1 MSSNAG
7 GLWSAQQDT
16 ASQARMNQKTNTID
30 TGSNLAAINPTF
42 PGMEVFALDSTGGFT
57 ANFKYVR
64 DATNSTWLQMLPTG
78 SHDHSSS
85 TTGGVFSTI
94 LSDNVGQFLL
104 HDFISPTKS
113 MFLQTITGGT
123 ITDVQGSGN
132 WFVQLST
139 GTVTN
144 NLAQIDRGGIALD
157 FGNKIKW
164 AAKIGQSGG
173 TTGLN
178 GRMGINVEQVGAA
191 ISNTTKSLGYEFC
204 DTCGTGYQLLSCD
217 GGTRSVVTTN
227 QAFSGNNSVRFLYTP
242 STSLVGTI
250 NQTVATTKT
259 SNLPNSGAC
268 AQDRISR
275 FGIQTTNTISKTL
288 QLFGGM
294 VSGVPNDTY
303 FL

>member
-30 TGSNLAAINPTF
+30 TGTNLAAINPTF
-42 PGMEVFALDSTGGFT
+42 PGMEVFSLDSTGGFT
-57 ANFKYVR
+57 TNFKYIR
-64 DATNSTWLQMLPTG
+64 DATNSTWIQISPPAI
-78 SHDHSSS
+78 HDHSSNS
-85 TTGGVFSTI
+85 AGGLFSKI

-104 HDFISPTKS
+104 HDFLSPTKS
-113 MFLQTITGGT
+113 MFLQTGQGST
-123 ITDVQGSGN
+123 ISDVQGNGN
-132 WFVQLST
+132 WFVQIST
-139 GTVTN
+139 GTVAN
-144 NLAQIDRGGIALD
+144 NFGQIDRGGISLD
-157 FGNKIKW
+157 FGNTIKW
-164 AAKIGQSGG
+164 NTKIGQSGG

-178 GRMGINVEQVGAA
+178 GRMGIGVEQVGAA

-217 GGTRSVVTTN
+217 GGLRSVVTTN
-227 QAFSGNNSVRFLYTP
+227 QAFSGNNNVRFLYTP